1 MAPEEGPMELRN
13 VNAVVT
19 GGASGL
25 GRATAERLVAAGG
38 RVALLDRPA
47 SAGADVAK
55 TLGPSALFTAADV
68 TRAEDVDAAL
78 NTAVSRFGSL
88 NVLVNCSGIGTAM
101 KTVGRARPDPT
112 ASAASSST
120 PRRSPPS
127 TARSG
132 RRPIRRPRAGS
143 SG

>member
-1 MAPEEGPMELRN
+1 MADVGVGRRGATTSWAAARMAPEEGPMELRN

-68 TRAEDVDAAL
+68 TRADDVA
-78 NTAVSRFGSL
+78 
-88 NVLVNCSGIGTAM
+88 SGPTPP
-101 KTVGRARPDPT
+101 GRP
-112 ASAASSST
+112 
-120 PRRSPPS
+120 
-127 TARSG
+127 
-132 RRPIRRPRAGS
+132 
-143 SG
+143 